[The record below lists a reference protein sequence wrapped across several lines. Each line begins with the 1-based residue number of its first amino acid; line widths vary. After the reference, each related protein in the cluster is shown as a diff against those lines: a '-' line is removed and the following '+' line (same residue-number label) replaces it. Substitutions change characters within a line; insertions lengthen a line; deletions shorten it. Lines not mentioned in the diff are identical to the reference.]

1 LQVEGKPSISHIISG
16 VTASQA
22 LIDVATQRQGD
33 ALLVHH
39 GWFWKG
45 EDPRILG
52 TRKRRL
58 ATLLN
63 NDINLIAFHL
73 PLDAHTV
80 LGNNA
85 QLARVLG
92 LVAEPITASNGLLWF
107 GTMPEVYTLAE
118 VTNRVAQRLNRPPL
132 VIGPEGLP
140 VQRIAW
146 CTGAAQN
153 MLGQAIDGGAQ
164 VFITG
169 EVSEPTVHLAR
180 EAGVGFISAGHH
192 ATERYGVQ
200 ALGQA
205 IAQEFGIRVDFV
217 DLDNPV

>member
-1 LQVEGKPSISHIISG
+1 M
-16 VTASQA
+16 
-22 LIDVATQRQGD
+22 
-33 ALLVHH
+33 
-39 GWFWKG
+39 
-45 EDPRILG
+45 PR
-52 TRKRRL
+52 
-58 ATLLN
+58 
-63 NDINLIAFHL
+63 
-73 PLDAHTV
+73 AHT
-80 LGNNA
+80 LA
-85 QLARVLG
+85 QIASRV
-92 LVAEPITASNGLLWF
+92 E
-107 GTMPEVYTLAE
+107 
-118 VTNRVAQRLNRPPL
+118 QRLKRPPL
-132 VIGPEGLP
+132 VIGAEELA

-153 MLGQAIDGGAQ
+153 MLDQAIHGGAQ

-205 IAQEFGIRVDFV
+205 IAQEFGIRVDFA